1 FSWARE
7 MNPGSE
13 DVFQSMEKL
22 RLPFI
27 ANTGQVD
34 GGVTFY
40 ARTFGGAVFLTK
52 GGEIVYSLPEIK
64 KKGQGSRGIVLR
76 EELVGA
82 TIHDIRGEG
91 VSPTKVSYFTGQDRS
106 KWVSGIPTYSSVS
119 LGEVYNGIELKLKA
133 YGNNVE
139 KLFFVQPGS
148 GPVSITVRLSGAG
161 SIKVNEAGELEA
173 ATELGVVRFTRPV
186 AYQEIDGRRIEIT
199 VAYNIQPSAFS
210 YQRSA
215 LSNPNSAFR
224 IPHSAFV
231 YGFTVGAYDR
241 SQTLVIDPLLASTYL
256 GGGGSDSASSL
267 AIDSSGNIYVAGVT
281 NSENFPTTVGAY
293 DTTYNASDVFISKL
307 SADLSTLLASTYLG
321 AGASDSASSITI
333 DPSGNVYVTGYTYS
347 SNFPTTPGAYDQKF
361 NSSDYADIFISK
373 LSPDLTTLLASTFL
387 GGGENDSATA
397 LMTDASGNV
406 YVTGWTFSDNFPT
419 TTGAFDQKYN
429 STHRRDAF
437 ISKLSA
443 DLSTLLIS
451 TFLGGGGG
459 EWVSSL
465 TMDRTGNIYVTGW
478 TASDNFP
485 VTTGAYD
492 QKFNSSGYTDAFVT
506 KLSADLSALLA
517 STYLGGGG
525 GEWTTS
531 IAIDRTGDVY
541 VTGGTGSDNF
551 PVTMDAYD
559 EKFNSSEFID
569 AFVTKLS
576 SDLSTLLAST
586 YLGGEN
592 NESAS
597 SIAVDATGNIYVAG
611 WTISDNFPT
620 TIGAYDVIFNSSG
633 YSDAFI
639 SKLNADL
646 TSLLASTY
654 LGGGGGE
661 RVAAMTID
669 TAGNVY
675 VTGWTGSDNFPT
687 TDSAYSRILR
697 GDIDAFISRLD
708 GNLSADLSLGSQN

>member
-1 FSWARE
+1 
-7 MNPGSE
+7 M
-13 DVFQSMEKL
+13 
-22 RLPFI
+22 
-27 ANTGQVD
+27 
-34 GGVTFY
+34 
-40 ARTFGGAVFLTK
+40 
-52 GGEIVYSLPEIK
+52 
-64 KKGQGSRGIVLR
+64 
-76 EELVGA
+76 
-82 TIHDIRGEG
+82 
-91 VSPTKVSYFTGQDRS
+91 
-106 KWVSGIPTYSSVS
+106 
-119 LGEVYNGIELKLKA
+119 
-133 YGNNVE
+133 
-139 KLFFVQPGS
+139 
-148 GPVSITVRLSGAG
+148 
-161 SIKVNEAGELEA
+161 
-173 ATELGVVRFTRPV
+173 
-186 AYQEIDGRRIEIT
+186 
-199 VAYNIQPSAFS
+199 
-210 YQRSA
+210 
-215 LSNPNSAFR
+215 
-224 IPHSAFV
+224 
-231 YGFTVGAYDR
+231 
-241 SQTLVIDPLLASTYL
+241 
-256 GGGGSDSASSL
+256 
-267 AIDSSGNIYVAGVT
+267 AGVT

-697 GDIDAFISRLD
+697 GDIDSFISRLD

>member
-1 FSWARE
+1 
-7 MNPGSE
+7 
-13 DVFQSMEKL
+13 
-22 RLPFI
+22 
-27 ANTGQVD
+27 
-34 GGVTFY
+34 
-40 ARTFGGAVFLTK
+40 
-52 GGEIVYSLPEIK
+52 
-64 KKGQGSRGIVLR
+64 
-76 EELVGA
+76 
-82 TIHDIRGEG
+82 
-91 VSPTKVSYFTGQDRS
+91 
-106 KWVSGIPTYSSVS
+106 
-119 LGEVYNGIELKLKA
+119 
-133 YGNNVE
+133 
-139 KLFFVQPGS
+139 
-148 GPVSITVRLSGAG
+148 
-161 SIKVNEAGELEA
+161 
-173 ATELGVVRFTRPV
+173 
-186 AYQEIDGRRIEIT
+186 
-199 VAYNIQPSAFS
+199 
-210 YQRSA
+210 
-215 LSNPNSAFR
+215 
-224 IPHSAFV
+224 AFV

-293 DTTYNASDVFISKL
+293 DITYNASDVFISKL

-333 DPSGNVYVTGYTYS
+333 DPSGDVYVTGFTYS
-347 SNFPTTPGAYDQKF
+347 SNFPTTTGAYDQKF

-373 LSPDLTTLLASTFL
+373 LSPDLSTLLASTFL
-387 GGGENDSATA
+387 GGGDNDDATA

-406 YVTGWTFSDNFPT
+406 YVAGWTFSDNFPT
-419 TTGAFDQKYN
+419 TTGSFDQKYN
-429 STHRRDAF
+429 STNRRDAF
-437 ISKLSA
+437 ISKLSP
-443 DLSTLLIS
+443 DLSTLIAS
-451 TFLGGGGG
+451 TYLGGGGG
-459 EWVSSL
+459 EWISSL

-492 QKFNSSGYTDAFVT
+492 QKFNSSGYTDAFIS
-506 KLSADLSALLA
+506 KLSSDLSALLA

-525 GEWTTS
+525 GEWTAS
-531 IAIDRTGDVY
+531 IAIDRSGDVY

-551 PVTMDAYD
+551 PVTMGAYD

-576 SDLSTLLAST
+576 SDLSTLLSST

-597 SIAVDATGNIYVAG
+597 SIAIDATGNIYVSG
-611 WTISDNFPT
+611 WTISDNFPI

-654 LGGGGGE
+654 LGGGTGE

-669 TAGNVY
+669 TAGNIY

-697 GDIDAFISRLD
+697 GDTDAFISRLD